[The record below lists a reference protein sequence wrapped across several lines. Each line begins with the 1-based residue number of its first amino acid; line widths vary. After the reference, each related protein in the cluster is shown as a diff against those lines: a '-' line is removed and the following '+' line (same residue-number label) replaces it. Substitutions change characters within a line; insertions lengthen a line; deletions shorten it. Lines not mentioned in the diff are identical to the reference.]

1 MRFIAFAKMQQRDLV
16 KFKAKPCVV
25 AMWAAEKTLTRPYGH
40 KEFSRVS
47 GSPDPAIPEV
57 SVLDVWTALDRDGAA
72 QLIDVRTRAE
82 WTYVGVPE
90 LAARGRQVVLAEWQS
105 FPSNQVDSQ
114 FVERLKEALNGS
126 GSGQQTELFFMCRS
140 GVRSLAA
147 ARAMTAAGFTR
158 CRNVTGGFE
167 GQLDPD
173 RHRGRLAGWKAA
185 GLPWVQG

>member
-1 MRFIAFAKMQQRDLV
+1 MCDRRADLMTFFAWQYD
-16 KFKAKPCVV
+16 P
-25 AMWAAEKTLTRPYGH
+25 
-40 KEFSRVS
+40 KEFFRVS

-57 SVLDVWTALDRDGAA
+57 SVLEVWTALERDGAA

-105 FPSNQVDSQ
+105 FPSNQIDPQ
-114 FVERLKEALNGS
+114 FVERLTEALKGLGS
-126 GSGQQTELFFMCRS
+126 GRETELFFMCRS

-147 ARAMTAAGFTR
+147 ARAMTAAGFAR
-158 CRNVTGGFE
+158 CHNVTGGFE
-167 GQLDPD
+167 GQLDPG
-173 RHRGRLAGWKAA
+173 RHRGGLSGWKAA